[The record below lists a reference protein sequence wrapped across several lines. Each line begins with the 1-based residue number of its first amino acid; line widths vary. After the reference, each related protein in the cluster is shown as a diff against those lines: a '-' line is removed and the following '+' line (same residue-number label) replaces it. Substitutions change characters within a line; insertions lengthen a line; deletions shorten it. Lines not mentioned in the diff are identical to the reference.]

1 MKKIISILLSFILAV
16 FSPAMTVMA
25 RPDWPADTGIESEAG
40 IVVDV
45 DSGTVLY
52 GQNIRVKKSPASITK
67 VLTALVA
74 IENGNLDDTVT
85 FTADAMNNVE
95 SDSGNKNN
103 MAEGDQMTLRDAL
116 YFMLLT
122 SSNQAANAIAEHVGG
137 SQEEFIA
144 MMNQRAEELGC
155 VDSHFVNPS
164 GLYDEEQMTT
174 VYDMALIG
182 IAAYSNPVM
191 LEISQTK
198 NCRMPA
204 TANNPEGFSIYQ
216 EHRMLDPSREE
227 YYVYALAGKT
237 GYTELSGQTLITY
250 AVKENRRL
258 VAVTMKSTQ
267 FTHYKDT
274 TALLNFGFNSFH
286 NLNIAENEAAYISGE
301 TPVEIGG
308 TEYAPSDLSIDPEAV
323 ITVPENASFG
333 DAEKEVVTD
342 FSEDHPDGAAARLEY
357 TYNDRRIGSVWL
369 VSASKAQ
376 QEQADAEAATAVS
389 SEESGA
395 SETGDAEP
403 PDGNKRGLGISGG
416 QILLGAG
423 LVLSAVLIGSGVFL
437 LKRKRDADR
446 RMMEERRMR
455 RRERLKEIG
464 CTQEEFER
472 MLEERTRRQDRPQR
486 DRREE

>member
-1 MKKIISILLSFILAV
+1 
-16 FSPAMTVMA
+16 
-25 RPDWPADTGIESEAG
+25 
-40 IVVDV
+40 
-45 DSGTVLY
+45 
-52 GQNIRVKKSPASITK
+52 
-67 VLTALVA
+67 
-74 IENGNLDDTVT
+74 
-85 FTADAMNNVE
+85 
-95 SDSGNKNN
+95 
-103 MAEGDQMTLRDAL
+103 
-116 YFMLLT
+116 
-122 SSNQAANAIAEHVGG
+122 
-137 SQEEFIA
+137 
-144 MMNQRAEELGC
+144 
-155 VDSHFVNPS
+155 
-164 GLYDEEQMTT
+164 
-174 VYDMALIG
+174 
-182 IAAYSNPVM
+182 
-191 LEISQTK
+191 
-198 NCRMPA
+198 
-204 TANNPEGFSIYQ
+204 
-216 EHRMLDPSREE
+216 MLDPSREE

-342 FSEDHPDGAAARLEY
+342 FSEDHPDGAAALLQY